1 MKNILIQA
9 HRWVRLSIWLL
20 KSNIRLSLF
29 LGMVYL
35 SLYILPGVANLQ
47 FLMPITILAWPIVAA
62 VYVNA
67 YKKISLNKPFL
78 FRDIFKIPRKS
89 IRTLLALGVICFAYT
104 IFMSLVLGD
113 SFQSVM
119 LLSQEPAGTAYLAKE
134 LGVMLIQIILLS
146 IPLLMATW
154 FSPLLIIYNE
164 FTLFKAIKSSL
175 AGSLL
180 FIFPIVLAW
189 FILLS
194 CFLSIIFISMLL
206 LMQGSQV
213 ISFFANLLFIIS
225 LTGYISTLFAFQY
238 VTYKDIF
245 KSLTIK

>member
-9 HRWVRLSIWLL
+9 HRWVRHSIWLL

-29 LGMVYL
+29 LGMLYL

-47 FLMPITILAWPIVAA
+47 FLMPITILAWPIVIA

-89 IRTLLALGVICFAYT
+89 IRTLLALGVICLAYT

-119 LLSQEPAGTAYLAKE
+119 LLSQEPDGTAYLAKE
-134 LGVMLIQIILLS
+134 LGIMLIQLILLS
-146 IPLLMATW
+146 VPLLMATW

-189 FILLS
+189 FILLC
-194 CFLSIIFISMLL
+194 CFLSITFILMLL